1 MRRTGTARV
10 AALLLVLVLAVAG
23 VVAAVGGPAGA
34 TTGGGGS
41 TTQQGSGQNGAEG
54 AGTTTGDGNAADT
67 APGPTAS
74 PSAPQP
80 GATTT
85 PQPDPTATR
94 PAPAPTASPTTVPE
108 PTPAPDRTPEP
119 ATTGTTAP
127 TTTPTPGAPGPDDG
141 QDADV
146 PRFSRPPAVTTSSTP
161 WGQLLGALAVVVA
174 GAVAVVALTAR
185 RARLEQERAP
195 GPGAAGTAPT
205 AAVADG
211 TGAPGDTG
219 APDDTVVPDGTGALD
234 DTAELPAATATA
246 EIPAAAAPPAAA
258 ELLRLMVA
266 AGEAM
271 VDAGHTVSSVADTLD
286 EIAAAH
292 GVAGAQTVVLP
303 TALLVSLPDGE
314 GVATAAVSTGRRP
327 LMLHQ
332 VDDLTEV
339 LRDASEPGADL
350 RAIAARI
357 AFLRAAAP
365 PFGVLA
371 RLGGYLMLS
380 VGLAALLG
388 GSWVDLLLA
397 AGLGLA
403 VGAVQLAAGQM
414 PSGAE
419 VLVTVA
425 SAFAVSAV
433 VLLAARV
440 VPDLGV
446 LPSLVAPLVLLLP
459 GGLLTTGVIELAT
472 GQMLSGAGRI
482 AAGTMQ
488 LVLLAGGIVAA
499 AALVGVPSVDLA
511 AGGASLGPV
520 GAWVGVAVFGTGT
533 VVYRGGRPRTI
544 GWVVLVLAVAYGAQV
559 LGDALLGGVLS
570 AFVGALA
577 MTPVALAVAR
587 FPSGPSPLVSFL
599 PAFWLLVPGA
609 LGLAGVTSLLD
620 GDSNGVSTLATTVA
634 TMVAIALGV
643 LVGLS
648 AARGLPGR
656 QRRWSLGGVPGLVP
670 APRPRPGRAD
680 PPV

>member
-10 AALLLVLVLAVAG
+10 AALLLVLVLALVG
-23 VVAAVGGPAGA
+23 VVAVAGGPAGA
-34 TTGGGGS
+34 TSSDGGS
-41 TTQQGSGQNGAEG
+41 SAQRGGSALP
-54 AGTTTGDGNAADT
+54 GTTTGDGPEASTGEGAGSGEVAVP
-67 APGPTAS
+67 APS
-74 PSAPQP
+74 PSASAAQ
-80 GATTT
+80 
-85 PQPDPTATR
+85 
-94 PAPAPTASPTTVPE
+94 PAPTATPVPTPTPTQQVPVPAPTSEPQPTPTPTPTPEPE
-108 PTPAPDRTPEP
+108 PTGTPSP
-119 ATTGTTAP
+119 
-127 TTTPTPGAPGPDDG
+127 TPTPTPTEAGAGG
-141 QDADV
+141 TE
-146 PRFSRPPAVTTSSTP
+146 RFSRPPAVTTSTTP
-161 WGQLLGALAVVVA
+161 WAELLAALAVVVA
-174 GAVAVVALTAR
+174 GAVAVVAISAR
-185 RARLEQERAP
+185 RARLAAEAASDGTP
-195 GPGAAGTAPT
+195 GTATAALPAAGAA
-205 AAVADG
+205 DG
-211 TGAPGDTG
+211 
-219 APDDTVVPDGTGALD
+219 
-234 DTAELPAATATA
+234 DTAELPAPPTPA
-246 EIPAAAAPPAAA
+246 EV
-258 ELLRLMVA
+258 LRLMVV

-286 EIAAAH
+286 EIAAVH
-292 GVAGAQTVVLP
+292 GVPGTETVVLP
-303 TALLVSLPDGE
+303 TALLVSVPDGD

-332 VDDLTEV
+332 VDELTDV
-339 LRDASEPGADL
+339 LRDASDPDADV
-350 RAIAARI
+350 AGTTARI
-357 AFLRAAAP
+357 ALLRATAP
-365 PFGVLA
+365 PFGMLV

-388 GSWVDLLLA
+388 GSWVDLLMA

-403 VGAVQLAAGQM
+403 VGAVQLVVGRM
-414 PSGAE
+414 PSGVE

-425 SAFAVSAV
+425 SAFVVAAV

-446 LPSLVAPLVLLLP
+446 LPSLVAPLVLFLP

-482 AAGTMQ
+482 AAGAMQ

-499 AALVGVPSVDLA
+499 AALVGVPAVDLA
-511 AGGASLGPV
+511 SGGNPLGPV
-520 GAWVGVAVFGTGT
+520 APWIGVAVFGAGT
-533 VVYRGGRPRTI
+533 VVYRCGRPRTI
-544 GWVVLVLAVAYGAQV
+544 GWVILVLAVAYGAQV
-559 LGDALLGGVLS
+559 LGDALLGGALS

-609 LGLAGVTSLLD
+609 LGLVGVTSLLD
-620 GDSNGVSTLATTVA
+620 GDSNGVSTLVTTGG

-656 QRRWSLGGVPGLVP
+656 QARWSLGGVPGLMP
-670 APRPRPGRAD
+670 AARPWPRRGRTD